1 MKVRG
6 QSFVIKKTQSKDY
19 TLPLLIV
26 FSICAFFSFM
36 TFFIVVLAMLK
47 G

>member
-1 MKVRG
+1 MKVYG
-6 QSFVIKKTQSKDY
+6 KPFFIKKSQPKDY